1 MRPCTPMT
9 NDQVSV
15 PNHLATP
22 TERDNT
28 VAPPNGSINL
38 MPCRSPYSQISKTI
52 KDRSHQQSVSPGRA
66 ANISVRRSALL
77 QSPAR
82 AGYTTRMRQIFED
95 AGRGHPE
102 LHCSPDHLY
111 PQLPN
116 ISRKASPSPVRSP
129 SQNRINSSLKLCLAS
144 SDHSEKLSLIVAATD
159 KTFVN
164 HPHASERSSGS
175 WSDDSGYIIAASR
188 VRGGSFVI
196 PLDERIHQWLADLSD
211 TKTEEHAQN
220 DSDEAWRLASPIK
233 QHGRCSAPFPPSLNT
248 AQGEATPSMSLRD
261 DRSMLLPTNWSSSND
276 LYMCD
281 ADSRCYDTAPLS
293 SLQIKDTIVTE
304 SGRRPSD
311 NETSIHTSLDRKYQ
325 QEMRTPSPIEGIR
338 MSSKSYT
345 PKPDTN
351 MLPSQNEVLE
361 EDDIQLSPLSPN
373 VCVERGP
380 SRYHSDRR
388 PRDMTTP
395 CKGRPVV
402 HFGAPRLK
410 ENMVVDEGDGDNEN
424 GLFIFCHNRLS
435 TSLRRQQ

>member
-9 NDQVSV
+9 IDQMSV
-15 PNHLATP
+15 PKHLGSA

-28 VAPPNGSINL
+28 VAPPNGSIDL
-38 MPCRSPYSQISKTI
+38 KPCRTPYSQICKTI

-82 AGYTTRMRQIFED
+82 AGYTTRMRQIFQD

-129 SQNRINSSLKLCLAS
+129 SQNKISSASKPCLAS

-164 HPHASERSSGS
+164 HPHPSERSSGS
-175 WSDDSGYIIAASR
+175 WSDDSGYIVAASR
-188 VRGGSFVI
+188 VRGESFVI
-196 PLDERIHQWLADLSD
+196 PLDERIRQWLADLSD
-211 TKTEEHAQN
+211 TETEEHAQD

-233 QHGRCSAPFPPSLNT
+233 QHDGCSAPFLLSFGT
-248 AQGEATPSMSLRD
+248 ERGEATALMNFRD
-261 DRSMLLPTNWSSSND
+261 DRSMLIPTNWSPSND
-276 LYMCD
+276 PFMCD
-281 ADSRCYDTAPLS
+281 ANSTCYDSTHLS
-293 SLQIKDTIVTE
+293 SLQIKDTIVTG
-304 SGRRPSD
+304 SGRRPSG
-311 NETSIHTSLDRKYQ
+311 NETSDHTSLDLNYQ
-325 QEMRTPSPIEGIR
+325 KDVRIPSPREGIKI
-338 MSSKSYT
+338 SSKRYT
-345 PKPDTN
+345 PKPKTN
-351 MLPSQNEVLE
+351 ILPSQIEVLE
-361 EDDIQLSPLSPN
+361 EDGIQLSPLSPN

-388 PRDMTTP
+388 PRDTTTP
-395 CKGRPVV
+395 CKGRPYV
-402 HFGAPRLK
+402 HFRAPRLK
-410 ENMVVDEGDGDNEN
+410 ENMVMDEGDGNSEN
-424 GLFIFCHNRLS
+424 ALFTSCNDRLS
-435 TSLRRQQ
+435 TRFRRQQ